1 MPLKDTIVGLATPSG
16 TSALAV
22 IRLSGKECDLF
33 VEKVFDKKRVQP
45 RHAVLTQYRDTDHH
59 IVDQVIYTFY
69 AENAS
74 YTGEAMLEISC
85 HGNLLIVQ
93 KIIKDLIQRGCRMAE
108 PGEFTRRAFLNGKMD
123 LSQTEAVID
132 IIHAR
137 SEQALQFAQRQ
148 LQGSLAK
155 SINSLVDSLLDITAV
170 VEAYIDFPEEDL
182 PKENKEDLVENI
194 MQLTA
199 RIDRLIQTQPY
210 GDFLKN
216 GAKVVLIGSP
226 NAGKSSLLNKLVEK
240 DRALVDEMPG
250 TTRDFIE
257 ERVTIGNYPISLIDT
272 AGLRLV
278 QSSVEQQGMARTIE
292 QACSADLLLLVID
305 SAQPNPEL
313 SSEIQQH
320 IIHKK
325 CVIVEN
331 KIDLSQSHDR
341 SCFFPASI
349 HCRLSAL
356 TGQGIDALKEKIKAL
371 LEKNLNLS
379 DSDIIIVNTRHAH
392 ALEASR
398 VVLAQAAEKL
408 RKQEPS
414 ELIASDLREALR
426 SLGEITGAIDNEK
439 VLDKVFQNFCIGK

>member
-22 IRLSGKECDLF
+22 IRLSGEECDLF
-33 VEKVFDKKRVQP
+33 IEKVFDKKSVQP
-45 RHAVLTQYRDTDHH
+45 RHAVLTQYRDSCHH

-69 AENAS
+69 AESAS
-74 YTGEAMLEISC
+74 YTGEAILEISC
-85 HGNLLIVQ
+85 HGNPLIVQ

-123 LSQTEAVID
+123 LSQAEAVID

-155 SINSLVDSLLDITAV
+155 SINLLIDSLLDIIAV

-216 GAKVVLIGSP
+216 GAKVALIGSP

-257 ERVTIGNYPISLIDT
+257 ERVTIGDYPISLIDT
-272 AGLRLV
+272 AGLRLA
-278 QSSVEQQGMARTIE
+278 QSSVEQQGMAKTIE

-313 SSEIQQH
+313 SSEIQQR
-320 IIHKK
+320 IAHKE
-325 CVIVEN
+325 CMIVEN

-341 SCFFPASI
+341 SCFFPSSI
-349 HCRLSAL
+349 HCRVSAL
-356 TGQGIDALKEKIKAL
+356 TGQGIDVLKEKIKTL
-371 LEKNLNLS
+371 LEKNLDLS
-379 DSDIIIVNTRHAH
+379 DSDMIIINTRHAH

-398 VVLAQAAEKL
+398 AMLTQATEKL
-408 RKQEPS
+408 REQEPS
-414 ELIASDLREALR
+414 ELIASDLREVLH
-426 SLGEITGAIDNEK
+426 SLGKITGAIDNEK